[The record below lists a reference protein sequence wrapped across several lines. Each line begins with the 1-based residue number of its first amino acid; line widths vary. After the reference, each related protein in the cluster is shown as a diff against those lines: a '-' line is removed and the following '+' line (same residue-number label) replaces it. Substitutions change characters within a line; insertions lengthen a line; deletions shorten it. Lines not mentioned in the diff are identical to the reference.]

1 MQQAHTMAM
10 DFRQLR
16 HFVAVVDHG
25 NLSTAAKRVYISQ
38 PALTRSIK
46 NLEDMLGTALLERS
60 ARGTVPTP
68 AGDLFYQH
76 ARMILSDWQRASDD
90 IRTFKSGVT
99 GNIALGIGAMFA
111 SHIMDEVVRRVG
123 EELPQVSLSVTEGYF
138 EDLMSLLQVGR
149 IDAIFS
155 TFPVAVDTH
164 EVTLEPLTE
173 VTAVIAAGA
182 SHPLSRK
189 RSVQLA
195 DLAQTRWAVINQR
208 HSQQAH
214 EQLFTTHGLVAPHAA
229 LRVNSLGLLKAAV
242 ISAGYVAHVPA
253 HVVEAEMR
261 RGQIRR
267 LRTGIGSV
275 VRKAGLIYANR
286 PYQSSA
292 AVRVLD
298 LVRETCTD
306 HVARQAKR

>member
-1 MQQAHTMAM
+1 M

-25 NLSTAAKRVYISQ
+25 NLSTAAKRVFISQ

-46 NLEDMLGTALLERS
+46 NLEDMLGTPLLARS
-60 ARGTVPTP
+60 ARGTIPTP

-76 ARMILSDWQRASDD
+76 ARMILNDWQRASED
-90 IRTFKSGVT
+90 IRTFKSGIT
-99 GNIALGIGAMFA
+99 GNISLGIGAMFA
-111 SHIMDEVVRRVG
+111 AHIMDEVVRRVG
-123 EELPQVSLSVTEGYF
+123 EELPQVLLSVTEGYF

-155 TFPVAVDTH
+155 TFPMAVDTH
-164 EVTLEPLTE
+164 DVTLEPLIE
-173 VTAVIAAGA
+173 ITAMIAAGS
-182 SHPLSRK
+182 SHALARK
-189 RSVQLA
+189 RTVQLTE
-195 DLAQTRWAVINQR
+195 LAQTRWAVINQR

-214 EQLFTTHGLVAPHAA
+214 DQLFSSHGLVAPPAA
-229 LRVNSLGLLKAAV
+229 LRVNSIGLLKAAV
-242 ISAGYVAHVPA
+242 MNAGFVAYIPA

-261 RGQIRR
+261 RGHIKQ
-267 LRTGIGSV
+267 LRTGIAPL

-292 AVRVLD
+292 VTRVLD
-298 LVRETCTD
+298 LVREVCGER
-306 HVARQAKR
+306 AAKG